1 MSAPA
6 APASAAADLCG
17 LLAELLSFPGPG
29 LEAAVRDGQV
39 AVALDHLAGH
49 LGYEIKVS
57 TDALVRDLDPKELE
71 FDYIRLFDIGDKVPT
86 PLYTG
91 VYSPRR
97 RDAME
102 ELLRFYRFFGLTTEG
117 GTGDLPDFVPTVLE
131 FLAFLA
137 LGIQSGEPKAAAAMA
152 AARAD
157 VLERHLRP
165 WATQT
170 AARLEQRGAHPFYRS
185 VVGLVK
191 EMADAELYLAR
202 VQPRSSER

>member
-6 APASAAADLCG
+6 APASASADLCG

-29 LEAAVRDGQV
+29 LEAAVKDGQV
-39 AVALDHLAGH
+39 AAAVHHLAGH
-49 LGYEIKVS
+49 LGYEVRAS
-57 TDALVRDLDPKELE
+57 TEALAGDLEPKELE

-117 GTGDLPDFVPTVLE
+117 GARDLPDFVPTVLE
-131 FLAFLA
+131 FLGFLA
-137 LGIQSGEPKAAAAMA
+137 LGIQAGDEATAAAMA
-152 AARAD
+152 TARAD

-170 AARLEQRGAHPFYRS
+170 ASRLDQREAHPFYRS

-191 EMADAELYLAR
+191 EMVDAELYLAR
-202 VQPRSSER
+202 VQPGSSGK